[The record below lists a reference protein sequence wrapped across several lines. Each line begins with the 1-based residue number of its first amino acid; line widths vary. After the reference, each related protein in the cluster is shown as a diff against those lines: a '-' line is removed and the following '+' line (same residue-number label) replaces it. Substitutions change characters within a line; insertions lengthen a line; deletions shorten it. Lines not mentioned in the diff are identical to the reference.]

1 MAARARAAAS
11 AVDRPGREI
20 ALLIDYRADLVD
32 ESRRLQ
38 TRVRWLLHDLDP
50 ELAPADRGLRNEGVL
65 RPLAMKL
72 ARREQTAP
80 VQCAAAAIGIVGRDS
95 CTVARGDGSGVV
107 NPWVMR

>member
-1 MAARARAAAS
+1 M
-11 AVDRPGREI
+11 
-20 ALLIDYRADLVD
+20 
-32 ESRRLQ
+32 
-38 TRVRWLLHDLDP
+38 RWLLHDLDP

-95 CTVARGDGSGVV
+95 CTVARGMPRTPPSQTILGKLSRSPSAG
-107 NPWVMR
+107 NPTALPTAA